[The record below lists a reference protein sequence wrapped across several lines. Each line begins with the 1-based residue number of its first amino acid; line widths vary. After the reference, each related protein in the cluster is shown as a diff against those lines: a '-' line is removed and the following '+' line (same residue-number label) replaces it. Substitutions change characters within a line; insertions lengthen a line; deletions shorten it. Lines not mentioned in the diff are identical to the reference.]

1 MKPDDRKVIGENTM
15 WRVAGLLTPKFVPAV
30 WKSAALLGV
39 LLPLFLAG
47 APADAEDAPKG
58 GVLIVATTNDTPDL
72 DIQKYTSS
80 SQHNALLPIFNG
92 LVEKDWTADADF
104 PPIVPGLA
112 TSWSVSEDGKTYT
125 FKLREGV
132 KFHDGTPFNAEAA
145 NFNFQRMTNKEH
157 PYYDQQVG
165 SAALGVLKGLKGS
178 KVVDEY
184 TFQIELAGPNTGL
197 IEAIASLPNYYI
209 ESPAAFEKYGKET
222 GQHAVGTGPFKLVE
236 WVRGQRTVMDRNDD
250 YWGTKPT
257 VAQMVYRPILEPAA
271 RAAALKAG
279 EVQIAWDLPV
289 DQVDSFKADPTYN
302 VYLRGIPATKV
313 IECWQASGP
322 FSDIKVR
329 KAVNMAIDRE
339 TLANVILKGTAI
351 PATQLYGIGSASYD
365 KSLPIFEKYDP
376 EGAKK
381 LLAETKFP
389 TGFDFFIITSPEN
402 EPVAGALQ
410 AYEFVQANLAEI
422 GVKMDIRVRDNAI
435 MGETYMKAKAD
446 DECVT
451 FDRGYDTDF
460 ILDMGYNGKDCV
472 PNGMNDQCYKN
483 DEVTALM
490 EKAYTAKNIEEWR
503 LLHQQAQKLIVAD
516 SGSIPLV
523 HGLRP
528 MGALA
533 TVKNW
538 LPAKAWLQYPGLAYV
553 ESP

>member
-1 MKPDDRKVIGENTM
+1 MRQVGVIFGRKHIVS
-15 WRVAGLLTPKFVPAV
+15 RVATALFGTVFLF
-30 WKSAALLGV
+30 SAS
-39 LLPLFLAG
+39 AG
-47 APADAEDAPKG
+47 AEEPRKG
-58 GVLIVATTNDTPDL
+58 GTLIVATTNDTPDL

-80 SQHNALLPIFNG
+80 SQHNALLPIFDG

-104 PPIVPGLA
+104 PPIIPALA
-112 TSWSVSEDGKTYT
+112 TSWSASPDGKTYT

-145 NFNFQRMTNKEH
+145 NFNFQRMTNPQH

-184 TFQIELAGPNTGL
+184 TFEVELAEPNAGF
-197 IEAIASLPNYYI
+197 IEAVASLPNYYM
-209 ESPAAFEKYGKET
+209 ESPAAFEKYGKDGI

-236 WVRGQRTVMDRNDD
+236 WVRGQRTVMARNDD
-250 YWGTKPT
+250 YWGKKPY
-257 VAQMVYRPILEPAA
+257 VDSMVYRPIIEPAA

-289 DQVDSFKADPTYN
+289 DQVDSFKNDKRFN

-322 FSDIKVR
+322 FSDKRVR
-329 KAVNMAIDRE
+329 KAVNMAIDRD
-339 TLANVILKGTAI
+339 TLANVILKGTAV

-365 KSLPIFEKYDP
+365 KSLPVFEKYDP
-376 EGAKK
+376 EAAKK
-381 LLAETKFP
+381 LLAETSYP
-389 TGFDFFIITSPEN
+389 DGFNFFIITSPEN

-422 GVKMDIRVRDNAI
+422 GVNMDIRVRDNAVFA
-435 MGETYMKAKAD
+435 EAYMKVKAD

-460 ILDMGYNGKDCV
+460 ILDMGYTGTGCV
-472 PNGMNDQCYKN
+472 PDGMNDQCYKN
-483 DEVTALM
+483 PEVDALL
-490 EKAYTAKNIEEWR
+490 EKAYTAENIDEWR
-503 LLHQQAQKLIVAD
+503 SLHQQAQKLIIDD

-528 MGALA
+528 MAAL
-533 TVKNW
+533 TSVKNW
-538 LPAKAWLQYPGLAYV
+538 LPAKAWLQFPGNAWLGD
-553 ESP
+553 